1 MKRCLWPGILLL
13 LSGGMAFAGAKEEYI
28 RLQNDIMT
36 VQNQIRML
44 QKSVD
49 EGGAVSKTLLEQ
61 ALNQMGNISRTVE
74 QINRRQDEQSRA
86 GDENIEDLINTIRS
100 LASRIDDQNVRIV
113 NLTRSL
119 EATQASL
126 EEMKSR
132 RPKSETGPDGKMLP
146 LPADQLYSL
155 AYNDYIQG
163 NFELAVQGF
172 LDYLANYKDTEL
184 ADNAQYYIGD
194 CFFNQGRHADAVE
207 AFNQVLSLF
216 PKGDKAPAALLKS
229 GLAHLSLNDNTS
241 AVDSF
246 KNVILKYPDSPE
258 ANIAIQQ
265 LQILGVEPP
274 ARPKKR

>member
-1 MKRCLWPGILLL
+1 MKRCLSVALLLFL
-13 LSGGMAFAGAKEEYI
+13 LSGLAAAGTKEEYI

-49 EGGAVSKTLLEQ
+49 ESGAISKTLMEQ
-61 ALNQMGNISRTVE
+61 LINQMGAITRIVDQLNSRQE
-74 QINRRQDEQSRA
+74 EQSRA
-86 GDENIEDLINTIRS
+86 GDENIEDLINTIRA
-100 LASRIDDQNVRIV
+100 LASKIDDQSVKIT

-119 EATQASL
+119 EATQTSL

-132 RPKSETGPDGKMLP
+132 RPKAETMPDGKLLP

-172 LDYLANYKDTEL
+172 LEFLANYKESEL

-194 CFFNQGRHADAVE
+194 CYFNQGHHTDAVE
-207 AFNQVLSLF
+207 AFNQVISLF
-216 PKGDKAPAALLKS
+216 PKGDKAPAAMLKS
-229 GLAHLSLNDNTS
+229 GLAHLSLNNNPA
-241 AVDSF
+241 AVDAF

-258 ANIAIQQ
+258 ANIAMQQ
-265 LQILGVEPP
+265 LQILNVDPP

>member
-1 MKRCLWPGILLL
+1 MKRCLLAGGLLL
-13 LSGGMAFAGAKEEYI
+13 LMAGLAAAGTKEEYI

-49 EGGAVSKTLLEQ
+49 ESGAVSKTLMEQ
-61 ALNQMGNISRTVE
+61 LINQMSAITRIVDQLNSRHE
-74 QINRRQDEQSRA
+74 EQSRA
-86 GDENIEDLINTIRS
+86 GDENIEDLINSIRT
-100 LASRIDDQNVRIV
+100 LASKIDDQSVKIM

-119 EATQASL
+119 EATQLSL

-132 RPKSETGPDGKMLP
+132 RPKAETAPDGKPLP

-172 LDYLANYKDTEL
+172 LDFLANYKESEL

-194 CFFNQGRHADAVE
+194 CYFNQGHHADAVE
-207 AFNQVLSLF
+207 AFNQVISLF
-216 PKGDKAPAALLKS
+216 PKGDKAPAAVLKS
-229 GLAHLSLNDNTS
+229 GLAHLSLNNNPA
-241 AVDSF
+241 AVDAF
-246 KNVILKYPDSPE
+246 KSVILKYPDSPE

-265 LQILGVEPP
+265 LQILGVDPP

>member
-1 MKRCLWPGILLL
+1 MKRCLSVGVLLFL
-13 LSGGMAFAGAKEEYI
+13 TAGLAAAGAKEEYI

-49 EGGAVSKTLLEQ
+49 ESGAVSKTLMEQ
-61 ALNQMGNISRTVE
+61 LINQMSAITRIVDQLNSRQE
-74 QINRRQDEQSRA
+74 EQSRA
-86 GDENIEDLINTIRS
+86 GDENIEDLINSIRA
-100 LASRIDDQNVRIV
+100 LASKIDDQSVKIA

-119 EATQASL
+119 EATQTSL

-132 RPKSETGPDGKMLP
+132 RPKSETTPDGKPLP

-172 LDYLANYKDTEL
+172 LDFLANYKESEL

-194 CFFNQGRHADAVE
+194 CYFNQGRHTDAVE
-207 AFNQVLSLF
+207 AFNQVISLF
-216 PKGDKAPAALLKS
+216 PKGDKAPAAVLKS
-229 GLAHLSLNDNTS
+229 GLAHLSLNNNPA
-241 AVDSF
+241 AVLTKAQIDS
-246 KNVILKYPDSPE
+246 ITTW
-258 ANIAIQQ
+258 AA
-265 LQILGVEPP
+265 GV
-274 ARPKKR
+274 K